1 MPSDVLAALRSV
13 LQECS
18 SMTQDDVD
26 LYIQKLSAQGRLQI
40 ETWA

>member
-1 MPSDVLAALRSV
+1 MPSDVLTALKSV

-18 SMTQDDVD
+18 SMTQDDAD
-26 LYIQKLSAQGRLQI
+26 QYIQKLSAHGRLQI